1 MDNPE
6 TDRLM
11 RLIVNLLEADWS
23 WEDGNTAFKGMRGY
37 RIMGVHGLTV

>member
-11 RLIVNLLEADWS
+11 RLIVNLLEADYWS
-23 WEDGNTAFKGMRGY
+23 WEDGNTAFKGMR
-37 RIMGVHGLTV
+37 V